1 MEKNECL
8 VIYKWRDL
16 FYKVN
21 IEDNFQF
28 QNFKNVITQKEEVN
42 FILPFFE
49 LPNLMY
55 TLSKDDRYA
64 PSLSSLS
71 SFMNKALNYD
81 NNEYFNAFFLFLI
94 NGKLI
99 AYLNVTISF
108 DLSEID
114 YIYICK
120 ENRKKGISS
129 FLLNIYFNQLTLSNP
144 WVIKRVLLEVGINN
158 IEAIQLYKK
167 LSFKKIATRKNY
179 YKNNEDA
186 LIMEKLF

>member
-21 IEDNFQF
+21 IEDNLQF

-99 AYLNVTISF
+99 AYLNVSISF

-120 ENRKKGISS
+120 ENRKKGVSS